1 MDNSLSHP
9 VIRDIIAQLDSL
21 TPKGRI
27 LGNYIVHHPRKAVFM
42 TTRELADTCG
52 VSEATVVRFVNQLG
66 YGGYGEFLQALREVV
81 DTELTLVDRAGLS
94 RRESRGSDRLLKV
107 VTEEMD
113 NLKHFYDNAPVAVLG
128 RMVDRL
134 CDPRPVYV
142 VGSRI
147 SYTYAYYLGWSLT
160 KVRGD
165 VHILRGS
172 DSTTIDWLTIAPA
185 PSLIIVIATTRYPNE
200 LIRVAK
206 LARRLGHT
214 LAVIADSSLCPL
226 LPFANLAVV
235 APLKHIPFIGSPTV
249 ISCIASYLVIE
260 LAGRNGRDLRAHQEK
275 LERLYLENDVLFNLK
290 ADLPD
295 ST

>member
-9 VIRDIIAQLDSL
+9 VIRDLIGQLDSL

-27 LGNYIVHHPRKAVFM
+27 LGNYIIHHPRKAVFM

-81 DTELTLVDRAGLS
+81 DTELTLIDRAGLS
-94 RRESRGSDRLLKV
+94 RLNSRGADRLLKV

-113 NLKHFYDNAPVAVLG
+113 NLKHFYDNAPVEVLG
-128 RMVDRL
+128 RIVDSL

-160 KVRGD
+160 KVRAD

-172 DSTTIDWLTIAPA
+172 DSTTIDWLTIAPV
-185 PSLIIVIATTRYPNE
+185 PSLVIVIATTRYPNE

-206 LARRLGHT
+206 LARRLEHT

-260 LAGRNGRDLRAHQEK
+260 LASRNGAQLQAHQEK
-275 LERLYLENDVLFNLK
+275 LERIYLENDVLFNLK
-290 ADLPD
+290 AEPPEP
-295 ST
+295 T

>member
-1 MDNSLSHP
+1 
-9 VIRDIIAQLDSL
+9 
-21 TPKGRI
+21 
-27 LGNYIVHHPRKAVFM
+27 
-42 TTRELADTCG
+42 

-275 LERLYLENDVLFNLK
+275 LERIYLENDVLFNLK